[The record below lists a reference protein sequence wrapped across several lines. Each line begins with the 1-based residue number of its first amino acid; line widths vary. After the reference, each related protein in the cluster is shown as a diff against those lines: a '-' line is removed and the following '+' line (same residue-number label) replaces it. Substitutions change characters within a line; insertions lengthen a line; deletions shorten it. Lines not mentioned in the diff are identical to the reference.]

1 MWENLENVP
10 IEELQLAE
18 DIVGNIFMFIMVS
31 VLALCFAA
39 LVIFYIYEHCKE
51 LLSMPNEI
59 EKLKKQKVGSEQA
72 ISDYEDVYII
82 TKDNLD
88 SMERMYNKE
97 KDERAKDKRAAE
109 LWDRQ
114 QRKRIAALEKQLTEN
129 GIIPVTKEE
138 VLLAA

>member
-1 MWENLENVP
+1 
-10 IEELQLAE
+10 
-18 DIVGNIFMFIMVS
+18 
-31 VLALCFAA
+31 
-39 LVIFYIYEHCKE
+39 
-51 LLSMPNEI
+51 MPNEI
-59 EKLKKQKVGSEQA
+59 EKLKKEKVSSTQA

-109 LWDRQ
+109 LWDSQ

-129 GIIPVTKEE
+129 GIIPVTKKKKFY
-138 VLLAA
+138 

>member
-51 LLSMPNEI
+51 LLSMPKEI
-59 EKLKKQKVGSEQA
+59 EKLKKEKVSSTQA

-97 KDERAKDKRAAE
+97 KEERAKDKRAAE

>member
-59 EKLKKQKVGSEQA
+59 EKLKKEKVSSTQA

-109 LWDRQ
+109 LWDSQ